1 MKYNIKNN
9 SKLINLDCN
18 GYVELGSKNEIKS
31 GWPTIKVYRKKRNI
45 AMNISLVHG
54 LLYNLPMLKSASY

>member
-18 GYVELGSKNEIKS
+18 GYVELGNKNEIKS
-31 GWPTIKVYRKKRNI
+31 GWPTIKVYRKKKYYC
-45 AMNISLVHG
+45 HE
-54 LLYNLPMLKSASY
+54 